1 MAGDVVEAEHVFRLS
16 AGYQRSGAGIPV
28 KRYDVSIA
36 TDLRSDAAANRDR
49 LIEAARAA
57 FAEEGIDVKVEEIAR
72 RAGVGV
78 GTLYRRFPAKE
89 QLVGAIL
96 EERVSELLFLLRET
110 PAKSDPLTAL
120 GKFLDAV
127 IRMQAE
133 DRGVLRLL
141 AQTLGRAAYP
151 DNINELYDVVW
162 RLVRRGQQSGQVR
175 TDLKRKDVPAL
186 LRMANAAVGSADAA
200 CTELDA
206 ALRCSSVLLDG
217 LRATSALR

>member
-1 MAGDVVEAEHVFRLS
+1 VAGGVVEAEHIFRFS
-16 AGYQRSGAGIPV
+16 AGYQKSGAAIPV
-28 KRYDVSIA
+28 KGYDGAIA

-57 FAEEGIDVKVEEIAR
+57 FAEEGTDVKVEEIAR

-78 GTLYRRFPAKE
+78 GTLYRRFPGKE

-96 EERVSELLFLLRET
+96 EERVSELLLLLRKS

-120 GKFLDAV
+120 GEFLDAV
-127 IRMQAE
+127 IRLQAE

-141 AQTLGRAAYP
+141 AQTLGPAAYP
-151 DNINELYDVVW
+151 DNIDELYDVVW
-162 RLVRRGQQSGQVR
+162 RLIRRGQQSGQVR
-175 TDLKRKDVPAL
+175 ADLKKKDVPAL
-186 LRMANAAVGSADAA
+186 LRMANAAVSPADTA

-206 ALRCSSVLLDG
+206 ALRCSTVLLDG
-217 LRATSALR
+217 LRRV